1 MTNEPSPG
9 QRAFGVEAPK
19 LAELTDSLLFGDIW
33 QRPTLS
39 PRDRSLVTIA
49 ALVAMFHIE
58 QLPFHLNFGLEN
70 GLSKEEL
77 AEVITHLAFYVGWPA
92 AASATIR
99 LKAIF

>member
-1 MTNEPSPG
+1 MTNEHSPG

-19 LAELTDSLLFGDIW
+19 LAELTDSLLYGDIW

-39 PRDRSLVTIA
+39 PRDRSLITIA
-49 ALVAMFHIE
+49 ALVAMARIE

-77 AEVITHLAFYVGWPA
+77 AEVITHLAFYAGWPA
-92 AASATIR
+92 AASATVR
-99 LKAIF
+99 LKAIS